1 MKTDSEVRMAM
12 EARGKGKTQQQ
23 SAAKADMSVQT
34 LRKYERTG
42 KLPSQM
48 KNPREYRTRVDPFA
62 GDWPWIEKRLE
73 ADPAIQG
80 KTLFELLCER
90 HPGKYSQG
98 QLRTLNRHI
107 ALWRARHG
115 PGKEVMFEQVHKPGE
130 MAQSD
135 FTSMNELGVT
145 IGGERFDHLL
155 FHLVL
160 TYSNIEAVR
169 VCPSESFESLSEG
182 MEHCLWRIGGVPLKH
197 RTDHLSAAVKHL
209 NKEHTE
215 EWVSRYQGLLK
226 HYGMAPD
233 ANNAGE
239 AHENGDVEQSHY
251 RFKSAVGQALILRGS
266 RDFKDRREYDRFLE
280 KLVRHRNQ
288 TRQARF
294 DEERQHLKPLPAM
307 PLMPARELRLK
318 VTRFSTIRVL
328 SNIYSVPSRLIGTQ
342 LIVRV
347 RAEELE
353 IYVGT
358 QKLMVLPR
366 LTGRGKARI
375 DYKHISWSLVR
386 KPGAFAAYR
395 YREELFPSVVFRRA
409 YDLLTER
416 VAAKAD
422 REYVRVLHL
431 AASTSETEVEAAIS
445 LLLETKEPPA
455 FDAVR
460 ELVREP
466 KAVRIPYI
474 TPPTLDFGVYD
485 RLLAGGAR

>member
-1 MKTDSEVRMAM
+1 MGCRS
-12 EARGKGKTQQQ
+12 
-23 SAAKADMSVQT
+23 
-34 LRKYERTG
+34 
-42 KLPSQM
+42 P
-48 KNPREYRTRVDPFA
+48 
-62 GDWPWIEKRLE
+62 
-73 ADPAIQG
+73 
-80 KTLFELLCER
+80 
-90 HPGKYSQG
+90 
-98 QLRTLNRHI
+98 
-107 ALWRARHG
+107 
-115 PGKEVMFEQVHKPGE
+115 
-130 MAQSD
+130 
-135 FTSMNELGVT
+135 
-145 IGGERFDHLL
+145 
-155 FHLVL
+155 
-160 TYSNIEAVR
+160 
-169 VCPSESFESLSEG
+169 
-182 MEHCLWRIGGVPLKH
+182 H

-215 EWVSRYQGLLK
+215 EWASRYQGLLK
-226 HYGMAPD
+226 HYGMGPD
-233 ANNAGE
+233 TNNAGE
-239 AHENGDVEQSHY
+239 PHENGDVEQSHY
-251 RFKSAVGQALILRGS
+251 RFKSAVGQALIVRGS

-280 KLVRHRNQ
+280 KLVRCRNQ

-294 DEERQHLKPLPAM
+294 DEERQHLRPLPAM

-342 LIVRV
+342 LIVRI

-353 IYVGT
+353 VYVGT

-366 LTGRGKARI
+366 LTGRGKHRI
-375 DYKHISWSLVR
+375 DYRHISWSLIR

-416 VAAKAD
+416 VPAKAD

-431 AASTSETEVEAAIS
+431 AASTSEAEVEAAIS

-474 TPPTLDFGVYD
+474 TPPNLDFGVYD